1 MSEPARRV
9 HLFTLVDLHT
19 YTTKPADGDVSGA
32 NVVENKWNVIG
43 PDVYRFDVL
52 EVDVLFDAPLND
64 VDIVVVPFLSRLNP
78 TGQHNPQVETK
89 GDSWGSYGPQTAYGN
104 PLLQDGGNRIR
115 IETGAAKYLA
125 LCARSGGDACDAEVY
140 GIVLFPG
147 TR

>member
-9 HLFTLVDLHT
+9 HLFTLVDLQN
-19 YTTKPADGDVSGA
+19 YTTKPLDDVTSGT
-32 NVVENKWNVIG
+32 NVVENKWNVQG

-64 VDIVVVPFLSRLNP
+64 ASIVVVPFLSRMNP
-78 TGQHNPQVETK
+78 TGQQNPAIETK
-89 GDSWGSYGPQTAYGN
+89 NDSWGSYGPQTAYGN

-115 IETGAAKYLA
+115 IETGAAKWLA
-125 LCARSGGDACDAEVY
+125 LCARAGGPACDAEVY
-140 GIVLFPG
+140 GVVLFPG